1 MGPKHQQWTT
11 AQTPWSHCSQAS
23 ESAGVFRRL
32 FAQSIWDACAP
43 RRLHETWSSSGR
55 ASCAGAGGSRA
66 LSRLLCGWSQERHCT
81 LDSQGSLA
89 RSTVLSLASI
99 GPVGARWQGRVLPG
113 KTHCMH
119 SLQQSGQGSLYPPL
133 TVLSP
138 VPLLRATPGT
148 RDAVPFR
155 LAEGSEIHWVDQS
168 LGSSQDL
175 LPIFVVCDEKK
186 RLGQGTAGMNRL
198 KQRLEEA
205 GRGHN
210 PSPLPCE
217 HKQRFLQT
225 RVLSTNCYQDKLLGN
240 LRNTHGCSLTTSFY
254 LTVI

>member
-1 MGPKHQQWTT
+1 M
-11 AQTPWSHCSQAS
+11 
-23 ESAGVFRRL
+23 RR
-32 FAQSIWDACAP
+32 
-43 RRLHETWSSSGR
+43 
-55 ASCAGAGGSRA
+55 
-66 LSRLLCGWSQERHCT
+66 GWWQ
-81 LDSQGSLA
+81 QGSVPAALWLEPGVTLHVGFLGFMTGSFSSA
-89 RSTVLSLASI
+89 QSTVLSLAGI
-99 GPVGARWQGRVLPG
+99 GPVGARWQGRILPG

-119 SLQQSGQGSLYPPL
+119 SLQQSDQGSLCPPL

-175 LPIFVVCDEKK
+175 LPILVVCDEKK

-205 GRGHN
+205 GWGHD

-225 RVLSTNCYQDKLLGN
+225 RVPSTNCYQDKLLGN